1 MLKVR
6 KGTQQNVNTW
16 TGGGARIVCEYRY
29 TTRCRHLNL
38 TSSRDIGK
46 VLLAW
51 VITEMVSFFQI
62 QVSLSSR

>member
-16 TGGGARIVCEYRY
+16 TGGGARVVCEYRY

-38 TSSRDIGK
+38 TSSRDIGLGNHRNGFLFSDTSK
-46 VLLAW
+46 
-51 VITEMVSFFQI
+51 FKF
-62 QVSLSSR
+62 

>member
-1 MLKVR
+1 MLKIR
-6 KGTQQNVNTW
+6 KGTQQNVKTW
-16 TGGGARIVCEYRY
+16 TGGGARVVCEYRY

-38 TSSRDIGK
+38 TSSRNRGK

-51 VITEMVSFFQI
+51 VIIEMVFFFQI

>member
-16 TGGGARIVCEYRY
+16 TGGGARVVCEYRY
-29 TTRCRHLNL
+29 TTRL

>member
-16 TGGGARIVCEYRY
+16 TGGGARVVCEYRY

-46 VLLAW
+46 VLLACLGNHRNGFLFSD
-51 VITEMVSFFQI
+51 TSKFKF
-62 QVSLSSR
+62 